1 MCERN
6 SIEKKNT
13 TWVGLSK
20 AELHDASD
28 YCVTERFQNETDVK
42 I

>member
-1 MCERN
+1 MYERN
-6 SIEKKNT
+6 CIEKKNT

-28 YCVTERFQNETDVK
+28 YCVTGHFQNEIDAK